1 MRTVDKNAIMPYA
14 AQAMYQL
21 VADVETYPDFLPW
34 CRKAR
39 IRHTGNHE
47 VEASL
52 EIARGPVRKTF
63 TTRNRMREGSSICMS
78 LVDGPF
84 RHLQGQWT
92 FTPLGKEGSKVELHL
107 EFDFSS
113 KMLHST
119 VGPVFSHI
127 AETMVSAFC
136 KRAHEVY
143 GDRNDH

>member
-1 MRTVDKNAIMPYA
+1 
-14 AQAMYQL
+14 
-21 VADVETYPDFLPW
+21 
-34 CRKAR
+34 
-39 IRHTGNHE
+39 
-47 VEASL
+47 
-52 EIARGPVRKTF
+52 
-63 TTRNRMREGSSICMS
+63 MREGSSISMS

-92 FTPLGKEGSKVELHL
+92 FTPLGEEGSKVELHL

-136 KRAHEVY
+136 NRAHEIY
-143 GDRNDH
+143 GDRDDH